1 MSSGRAAAGEPL
13 LDAPGDER
21 RLVVLA
27 GDDDELDLRPAHRGG
42 PQLLGTP
49 LGQLR
54 DHAVRGLEHRGDA
67 PVVLLQPDLGRA
79 GKRLLEAE
87 DVPHLGAA
95 PAVDALVVVAHRADV
110 STLGCE
116 LTDELELRTIAVLE
130 LVDQQVAEPPDVA
143 AQHLW
148 VLAEQ
153 PQREQ
158 EEVVEVHRSLRLQR
172 ALVDR
177 EHLGRGELG
186 VARGVALRRGR
197 PTGVLG
203 PADSGQDPAGVE
215 VALPVDGPLAERP
228 LDQGDLIRDVG
239 DGELPRPAEPVHV
252 LAEHLGAEGVEG
264 ADGERLCALPHQAHH
279 PLLHL
284 GGGLVGEGHREDGA
298 GRDALVEEPG
308 DAVRDDPR
316 LPASCPGEHQ
326 QGTFGGGDGATLR
339 RVQAGEVHAGAN
351 AYSVGDRRRC

>member
-1 MSSGRAAAGEPL
+1 M
-13 LDAPGDER
+13 
-21 RLVVLA
+21 
-27 GDDDELDLRPAHRGG
+27 RGG
-42 PQLLGTP
+42 
-49 LGQLR
+49 
-54 DHAVRGLEHRGDA
+54 EHRGDA
-67 PVVLLQPDLGRA
+67 PVVLLETDLDRA

-87 DVPHLGAA
+87 DVPHLGPA

-110 STLGCE
+110 ATLGCE
-116 LTDELELRTIAVLE
+116 LAHELELRTVGVLE
-130 LVDQQVAEPPDVA
+130 LVDQEVPEPPDVA
-143 AQHLW
+143 AQHLG

-158 EEVVEVHRSLRLQR
+158 EQVVEVHRSLRLQR
-172 ALVDR
+172 ALVER

-186 VARGVALRRGR
+186 VARGVALRRWRPACVLR
-197 PTGVLG
+197 PTDAGQE
-203 PADSGQDPAGVE
+203 PARVE
-215 VALPVDGPLAERP
+215 VALPVDRPLAERS
-228 LDQGDLIRDVG
+228 LDQGDLIRHVG
-239 DGELPRPAEPVHV
+239 DGELARQAEPVCV
-252 LAEHLGAEGVEG
+252 PAEDLGPEGVEG

-284 GGGLVGEGHREDGA
+284 GGGLVGEGHGEDGA
-298 GRDALVEEPG
+298 GGDALVEEPG